1 MAQHAGA
8 NSGAAGSLLP
18 PEATPA
24 PGDLPGCAVPT
35 LVGTLT
41 SVRVTA
47 REAPSPTAMP
57 IASFDRI
64 NPQGAPQVFDL
75 GAPEGEGGR
84 WYRAALPV
92 RPNGT
97 SGFLPAD
104 ALNVELDPYR
114 IVVDREHLT
123 LTLSKACSV
132 VRTFTIGLGKES
144 TPTPNGTFYIISLL
158 RPPTGSSTYGP
169 YAYGLSAFSDAIT
182 DWAGG
187 AVIGIH
193 GTDDPSSIGN
203 RKSHGCIRMRNRD
216 IEYLVPILPLGTPVE
231 IR

>member
-1 MAQHAGA
+1 MIAHRWCQDC
-8 NSGAAGSLLP
+8 P
-18 PEATPA
+18 F
-24 PGDLPGCAVPT
+24 
-35 LVGTLT
+35 
-41 SVRVTA
+41 A
-47 REAPSPTAMP
+47 RGPTAICTGVP
-57 IASFDRI
+57 SEKLSTAASAWPTRSRRVLR
-64 NPQGAPQVFDL
+64 N
-75 GAPEGEGGR
+75 
-84 WYRAALPV
+84 WSYWALIWS
-92 RPNGT
+92 R
-97 SGFLPAD
+97 
-104 ALNVELDPYR
+104 
-114 IVVDREHLT
+114 
-123 LTLSKACSV
+123 SV